1 MKKDVKQWAK
11 ELLKDAADDET
22 LPKWLCHEVYLGAI
36 FINKARTAKEGLE
49 RTQKIRDSIGNEKGF
64 YAMIMSQVPMI
75 IDLAEQSPTFEG
87 SLRVRKELRGLGWR
101 QVYARAREQSHPFLL
116 VQV

>member
-1 MKKDVKQWAK
+1 MKKDIKHWAK
-11 ELLKDAADDET
+11 ELLKDAVDDET

-49 RTQKIRDSIGNEKGF
+49 RTQKIRDSIGQEKGF

-75 IDLAEQSPTFEG
+75 VDLAEQSPEFK
-87 SLRVRKELRGLGWR
+87 SFKDQRRSKM
-101 QVYARAREQSHPFLL
+101 H
-116 VQV
+116 